1 MGNCVTNSSALGLSK
16 RKAVLTSDTKI
27 HTRHSS
33 EEFESGSD
41 RFQYDTIVL
50 GNGADA
56 IVYLGRDTALGINV
70 AVKVLSLD
78 GIHESA
84 RAERV
89 QSYEIECAILSSLNH
104 DGVVQLLEHRRSS
117 YKAVMVLEYAEGG
130 DLNDR
135 IKRQG
140 RLTEPE
146 AAAVISTL
154 ADALSYV
161 HSMNI
166 VHRDVKMENVLLR
179 SQDNVHDVILTDF
192 GFAAYSKDND
202 LIDVYGSSS
211 YMAPEITGGRA
222 PYGKAVD
229 VWSLGVLMYVSLAG
243 YLPYFHKDSNNVR
256 RNKIDDVLLF
266 KADKEVWR
274 TVSRDAK
281 NLILGMLAADPHER
295 FTMDEV
301 LAHPWITK
309 HQEAPEHVQDGPWSV

>member
-1 MGNCVTNSSALGLSK
+1 
-16 RKAVLTSDTKI
+16 
-27 HTRHSS
+27 
-33 EEFESGSD
+33 
-41 RFQYDTIVL
+41 
-50 GNGADA
+50 
-56 IVYLGRDTALGINV
+56 
-70 AVKVLSLD
+70 
-78 GIHESA
+78 
-84 RAERV
+84 
-89 QSYEIECAILSSLNH
+89 
-104 DGVVQLLEHRRSS
+104 
-117 YKAVMVLEYAEGG
+117 
-130 DLNDR
+130 
-135 IKRQG
+135 
-140 RLTEPE
+140 
-146 AAAVISTL
+146 
-154 ADALSYV
+154 
-161 HSMNI
+161 MNI

-229 VWSLGVLMYVSLAG
+229 VWSLGVLMYGSLAG